1 MKKWITMILALT
13 CALSMVSCSAIK
25 NIFNKNGDDSRES
38 DEYMGVITE
47 KEAEEAEGVFWKYA
61 DQGVLKELD
70 AAFEEKKAI
79 AQGFW
84 EVPKTTGTTYY
95 VSSAKGNDSAAG
107 TSTSTAWKSC
117 ANLTSSKLKA
127 GDKVLFE
134 CGSEFREKVSLVDGV
149 TYASYGNGDKPV
161 FSGGIDASD
170 KSLWKAVSGKSGL
183 YQYAKTL
190 PSAYDIGTIVF
201 DGGKAWGIKVQ
212 QLRDA
217 EKSLELVD
225 VSNGLEHFDKIPSYK
240 LKTGKDL
247 GKYNLSFYHDGSTLY
262 LYCKDGNPA
271 DVFDSIE
278 LCKDVRLFTGSNV
291 KNVTIANINFKNATF
306 GIRTTVCK
314 DLEVRNCGFEF
325 IGGQVQEGYGDWR
338 NYDTRLGNAIENWN
352 DCDGMLVENCY
363 FNQIYDTAMT
373 TQSNTDGTDMINI
386 VYRNNVVENV
396 VYAIELWSSGA
407 KEASCDFK
415 NVIIEGNVCRNL
427 GYGFTSQRPDKVTG
441 FLSAKGTYYVYKNA
455 SITDNIVN
463 GSIDWLYRTNNIATN
478 ENPNGYVMDGNVYV
492 NTVGN
497 DIGLLSAS
505 FPKYSDSI
513 IEFEYNYDT
522 VKKLYGAGVETHGKF
537 YYTFEKSGEDN
548 DQDQQELLNS
558 YLLSAPSY
566 TYTMEGGATLPFRLL
581 FPAGYEEGKSYRLF
595 TYLNYEYA
603 NGTDN
608 LKNVQMANEL
618 ISQVFADGN
627 YIVLVPQCPT
637 DGTWTGLGV
646 ENGNYSIESVAE
658 SDVMKSV
665 YGLIHDVALKYKT
678 VGNYAAGVSA
688 GAYAVADLCARHEG
702 LIKAAVLLAGAG
714 DPSASVGST
723 KTLIYHGEGDEKIPV
738 SNARELAE
746 AWGADYREQSRE
758 LHDCWKLIFM
768 KDDALVWLNEN

>member
-1 MKKWITMILALT
+1 MILALT

-149 TYASYGNGDKPV
+149 TYASYGDGDKPV

-201 DGGKAWGIKVQ
+201 DGGKAWGIRVQ

-217 EKSLELVD
+217 KKSLELVQ
-225 VSNGLEHFDKIPSYK
+225 VSNGLQYFEKIPSYK
-240 LKTGKDL
+240 LETGKDI

-262 LYCKDGNPA
+262 LYCEGGNPA

-278 LCKDVRLFTGSNV
+278 LCSDVRLFTGTNV
-291 KNVTIANINFKNATF
+291 KNVTIANIKFQNATF

-314 DLEVRNCGFEF
+314 DLTVRNCEFEF
-325 IGGQVQEGYGDWR
+325 IGGQVQEDYGDWR
-338 NYDTRLGNAIENWN
+338 NYDTRLGNAVENWN
-352 DCDGMLVENCY
+352 DCDGMIVENCY

-386 VYRNNVVENV
+386 RYCNNVIDNA
-396 VYAIELWSSGA
+396 VYAIELWSSGVEG
-407 KEASCDFK
+407 KSCDFK
-415 NVIIEGNVCRNL
+415 NVKIDGNVCRNL
-427 GYGFTSQRPDKVTG
+427 GYGLPSQRPDKVTG
-441 FLSAKGTYYVYKNA
+441 FLSAKGTYYVYNNA
-455 SITDNIVN
+455 TITNNIVN
-463 GSIDWLYRTNNIATN
+463 GSMDWLYRTNNIATN
-478 ENPNGYVMDGNVYV
+478 ENSNGYVMDNNIYV
-492 NTVGN
+492 NTLGN
-497 DIGLLSAS
+497 EIGMLSNS
-505 FPKYSDSI
+505 FPKYSESI
-513 IEFEYNYDT
+513 TEFDYDYDM
-522 VKKLYGAGVETHGKF
+522 VKRLCDAGVDAHSKF
-537 YYTFEKSGEDN
+537 YYTAKQNAGDAQT
-548 DQDQQELLNS
+548 DQKEALNS
-558 YLLSAPSY
+558 ALASASSY
-566 TYTMEGGATLPFRLL
+566 TYTMDGGETLPFRLL
-581 FPAGYEEGKSYRLF
+581 FPSDYDAEKSYRLF
-595 TYLNYEYA
+595 VYFNYEYA

-608 LKNVQMANEL
+608 LKNVQLANEL
-618 ISQVFADGN
+618 IAQVYADGD

-637 DGTWTGLGV
+637 NDTWTGLDV
-646 ENGNYSIESVAE
+646 EHGNYSIESESE

-665 YGLIHDVALKYKT
+665 YGLIHDVALKYNT
-678 VGNYAAGVSA
+678 TGSYAAGVSA
-688 GAYAVADLCARHEG
+688 GAYAVADLCARHNN
-702 LIKAAVLLAGAG
+702 LLKAAVMIAGAG
-714 DPSASVGST
+714 DASASIGDT
-723 KTLIYHGEGDEKIPV
+723 EMLIYHGEGDEKV
-738 SNARELAE
+738 SVANARELAE
-746 AWGADYREQSRE
+746 AWDADYYEYERE
-758 LHDCWKLIFM
+758 LHDCWTIVFVRE
-768 KDDALVWLNEN
+768 DIVSWLNEN